1 MISRRALGR
10 LALSQGLIALLGR
23 KAFAGQNS
31 VRIGYQKYGT
41 LVLLKEKGFLEEAL
55 RPKGISVQWAQFPAG
70 PPLLQAMIAG
80 ALDFGATGDLPP
92 VFAQASAPDALI
104 YAGNENRTGASE
116 AIIVP
121 QDSPIRTV
129 SDLRGKRVAVTRGSD
144 ANWLL
149 LASLMNNGLSLHDIK
164 VSYLLPAAARPAF
177 EAGQVD
183 AWSIWDP
190 YLSGALSSA
199 GGRVRVLATGDEVGG
214 GTPFY
219 LARKGFFIEDRDLL
233 RDIIAAVEK
242 CDEWAQENRPEVAVM
257 LARSTGLELGVVEQS
272 VAKIHFGFCRITPQ
286 VIASQQHIADTF
298 MAAGLLPS
306 APRISEAA
314 PDI

>member
-1 MISRRALGR
+1 MLSRRALGR
-10 LALSQGLIALLGR
+10 LALSQGLVTLLGS
-23 KAFAGQNS
+23 KAFAQQNS

-41 LVLLKEKGFLEEAL
+41 LVLLKEKGFLDEAL

-80 ALDFGATGDLPP
+80 ALDFGTTGDLPP

-104 YAGNENRTGASE
+104 YAGNENPTGSSE

-149 LASLMNNGLSLHDIK
+149 LASLRLNGLSLHDIK

-199 GGRVRVLATGDEVGG
+199 GGRVRVLATGDEVGAE
-214 GTPFY
+214 
-219 LARKGFFIEDRDLL
+219 LLSISRARDSL
-233 RDIIAAVEK
+233 
-242 CDEWAQENRPEVAVM
+242 P
-257 LARSTGLELGVVEQS
+257 
-272 VAKIHFGFCRITPQ
+272 KIVTCCAI
-286 VIASQQHIADTF
+286 S
-298 MAAGLLPS
+298 LLPWKS
-306 APRISEAA
+306 AMHGRRKTGQKSQPCLPAA
-314 PDI
+314 RGWNLGWWNSRWQKSILDFTILSHRS